1 MTKNRK
7 QFSAWVIGLLALSLA
22 SCSEAEVLP
31 ATTPGDDPLA
41 GDPTRR
47 EVILGFQNKLNI
59 KTADTDTRAANAR
72 IATTRADDAI
82 ATTEENEITSLDIY
96 VFSSDKEEGPYTYQE
111 RFCYRADGSTVIN
124 ATKIVLTVEGN
135 NVALATL
142 RPQKG
147 LFTKFY
153 CIANQ
158 PKLLKAGTEYTVFT
172 PLEQSSPGADYN
184 VVTKAGVPTETDFL
198 TFTTPL
204 LDPAEAADVLLT
216 PLPMVG
222 SYSPAL
228 DLRDISMGSRT
239 RINMTLSRIVSRFDI
254 INDEKLSHLTIT
266 GVSMGHG
273 RKGVTFFPVVPVED
287 ADPTKTLITYPDRDF
302 DGADANKGTQTG
314 AFYSYPSPIADK
326 GYLIIKGE
334 YALNMTDPP
343 QDVSYMVDF
352 EQSVAGTGG
361 YIEVKPNHRYTVRI
375 TDADPFKLDVNIT
388 VSDWT
393 DGGDFEYQPENEL
406 AIGTLAAEPAGATV
420 IEDNNKA
427 TVSPDETDYFSIPFT
442 SNSEA
447 ECSIVYTSSAGGSA
461 EWLKTAITKD
471 AVTRAGSV
479 AYTCKVSKNAE
490 YTGNLFPKAIIVLR
504 SKAGREESQLSVK
517 AAVGVPTV
525 AAATGTPSEPAG
537 ANSYVAGSE
546 APDVITGVLSM
557 QKQASAGTTSS
568 MKLTVTAKGGSR
580 ISGLPAW
587 LKADKAVG
595 HATEAIDYTLT
606 LDQNAKDFPTG
617 PFPANAAATFEIQ
630 NLSDAAKKVTVTVN
644 VTEAA
649 IVP

>member
-1 MTKNRK
+1 MIKNRK

-22 SCSEAEVLP
+22 GCSEAEVLP

-59 KTADTDTRAANAR
+59 KTAGTDTRV
-72 IATTRADDAI
+72 ATTRADDAI

-111 RFCYRADGSTVIN
+111 RFCYRADGSTVPN
-124 ATKIVLTVEGN
+124 ATKIILTVEGN

-142 RPQKG
+142 RPKKG

-158 PKLLKAGTEYTVFT
+158 PKLLKSGAEYTVFT

-204 LDPAEAADVLLT
+204 LDPAEATDILLT

-326 GYLIIKGE
+326 GYLIIKGK
-334 YALNMTDPP
+334 YALNMTDVP

-406 AIGTLAAEPAGATV
+406 VIGTLAESGATT
-420 IEDNNKA
+420 IAGNNEA
-427 TVSPDETDYFSIPFT
+427 TVSPDETEYFSIPFT

-447 ECSIVYTSSAGGSA
+447 ECSIVYTSSPGGSA
-461 EWLKTAITKD
+461 EWLKTEITKD
-471 AVTRAGSV
+471 VVTRAGSTS
-479 AYTCKVSKNAE
+479 YTCKVSKNAG

-504 SKAGREESQLSVK
+504 SKAGREESQIVVK
-517 AAVGVPTV
+517 ASVGVPTV
-525 AAATGTPSEPAG
+525 AAAASTPSEPTG
-537 ANSYVAGSE
+537 ANSYTAGTES
-546 APDVITGVLSM
+546 PDVTSGVLSM
-557 QKQASAGTTSS
+557 QKQENAGTTSS
-568 MKLTVTAKGGSR
+568 MKLTVTAKGGSK

-587 LKADKAVG
+587 LKADKVIG
-595 HATEAIDYTLT
+595 HATEAVDYTFT
-606 LDQNAKDFPTG
+606 LDQNAKGFPTG
-617 PFPANAAATFEIQ
+617 PFPADGAATFEIQ
-630 NLSDAAKKVTVTVN
+630 NLSDATKKVTVTVN

-649 IVP
+649 TP

>member
-1 MTKNRK
+1 MIKNRK

-22 SCSEAEVLP
+22 GCSEAEVP
-31 ATTPGDDPLA
+31 SATTPGDDPLVN
-41 GDPTRR
+41 DPTRR
-47 EVILGFQNKLNI
+47 EIILAFQNKLNI
-59 KTADTDTRAANAR
+59 KTAG
-72 IATTRADDAI
+72 TTRADTPI

-111 RFCYRADGSTVIN
+111 RFCYRSDGSTIPN
-124 ATKIVLTVEGN
+124 ATKIILTVEGD

-142 RPQKG
+142 RPKKG

-158 PKLLKAGTEYTVFT
+158 PKLLKAGAEYTNFVA
-172 PLEQSSPGADYN
+172 LEQSSPGADYN
-184 VVTKAGVPTETDFL
+184 IVTKAGIPTETDFL

-204 LDPAEAADVLLT
+204 LDPAEDTDILLT

-287 ADPTKTLITYPDRDF
+287 ADPDKTLITYPDRDF
-302 DGADANKGTQTG
+302 DGANANKGTQTG

-326 GYLIIKGE
+326 GYLIIKGK
-334 YALNMTDPP
+334 YALNQTDIP
-343 QDVSYMVDF
+343 QEVSYMVEF

-406 AIGTLAAEPAGATV
+406 AIGTLTGAGATT
-420 IEDNNKA
+420 IAGNNTA
-427 TVSPDETDYFSIPFT
+427 TVSPDETEYFSIPFT

-461 EWLKTAITKD
+461 EWLKTEITP
-471 AVTRAGSV
+471 VTRAGS
-479 AYTCKVSKNAE
+479 ASYTCKVSKADG
-490 YTGNLFPKAIIVLR
+490 YSGNLFPKAIILLR
-504 SKAGREESQLSVK
+504 SKAGREESQIAVK
-517 AAVGVPTV
+517 AAVGVPEI
-525 AAATGTPSEPAG
+525 AAATETPSEPDAT
-537 ANSYVAGSE
+537 NTYTAGSE
-546 APDVITGVLSM
+546 SPDVITGTLSM
-557 QKQASAGTTSS
+557 QKQANAGTTSS

-580 ISGLPAW
+580 IVGLPAW
-587 LKADKAVG
+587 LKADKTEG
-595 HATEAIDYTLT
+595 HSTEAIDYTLT

-644 VTEAA
+644 VTEA
-649 IVP
+649 P

>member
-1 MTKNRK
+1 MIRNRK

-22 SCSEAEVLP
+22 GCSEAEVLP

-59 KTADTDTRAANAR
+59 KMAGTDTHA
-72 IATTRADDAI
+72 ATTRADDAI

-111 RFCYRADGSTVIN
+111 RFCYRADGSTIPN
-124 ATKIVLTVEGN
+124 ATKIILTVEGN

-142 RPQKG
+142 RPKKG

-158 PKLLKAGTEYTVFT
+158 PKLLKAGAEYTVFT

-184 VVTKAGVPTETDFL
+184 IVTKAGIPTETDFL

-204 LDPAEAADVLLT
+204 LDPATDTDILLT

-287 ADPTKTLITYPDRDF
+287 ADPDKTLITYPDRDF
-302 DGADANKGTQTG
+302 DGVNANKGTQTG

-326 GYLIIKGE
+326 GYLIIKGK
-334 YALNMTDPP
+334 YALNMTDVP
-343 QDVSYMVDF
+343 QEVSYMVNF

-406 AIGTLAAEPAGATV
+406 SIGTLAGVGATA

-427 TVSPDETDYFSIPFT
+427 TVSPDETEYFNIPFT

-447 ECSIVYTSSAGGSA
+447 ECSIVYTNSANGSA

-471 AVTRAGSV
+471 VVTRAGSV
-479 AYTCKVSKNAE
+479 AYTCKVSKNTE

-504 SKAGREESQLSVK
+504 SKAGREESQISVK
-517 AAVGVPTV
+517 AAVKVPTV

-537 ANSYVAGSE
+537 VNSYVAGSE
-546 APDVITGVLSM
+546 APDVITGVLNM
-557 QKQASAGTTSS
+557 QKQENAGTTSS

-580 ISGLPAW
+580 ISGLPTW

-606 LDQNAKDFPTG
+606 LDQNAKDFPTT
-617 PFPANAAATFEIQ
+617 FPADAAATFEIQ
-630 NLSDAAKKVTVTVN
+630 NLSDAAKKMTVTVN
-644 VTEAA
+644 VTETT

>member
-1 MTKNRK
+1 MIRNRK

-22 SCSEAEVLP
+22 GCSEAEVLP

-59 KTADTDTRAANAR
+59 KMAGTDTHA
-72 IATTRADDAI
+72 ATTRADDAI

-111 RFCYRADGSTVIN
+111 RFCYRADGSTIPN
-124 ATKIVLTVEGN
+124 ATKIILTVEGN

-142 RPQKG
+142 RPKKG

-158 PKLLKAGTEYTVFT
+158 PKLLKAGAEYTVFT

-184 VVTKAGVPTETDFL
+184 IVTKAGIPTETDFL

-204 LDPAEAADVLLT
+204 LDPATDTDILLT

-287 ADPTKTLITYPDRDF
+287 ADPDKTLITYPDRDF
-302 DGADANKGTQTG
+302 DGVNANKGTQTG

-326 GYLIIKGE
+326 GYLIIKGK
-334 YALNMTDPP
+334 YALNMTDVP
-343 QDVSYMVDF
+343 QEVSYMVNF

-406 AIGTLAAEPAGATV
+406 AIGTLAGVGATA

-427 TVSPDETDYFSIPFT
+427 TVSPDETEYFSIPFT
-442 SNSEA
+442 SNSET
-447 ECSIVYTSSAGGSA
+447 ECSIVYTNSAGGSA

-471 AVTRAGSV
+471 VVTRAGSV
-479 AYTCKVSKNAE
+479 AYTCKVSKNTE

-504 SKAGREESQLSVK
+504 SKAGREESQISVK
-517 AAVGVPTV
+517 AAVKVPTV

-537 ANSYVAGSE
+537 VNSYVAGSE
-546 APDVITGVLSM
+546 APDVTTGVLNM
-557 QKQASAGTTSS
+557 QKQENAGTTSS

-606 LDQNAKDFPTG
+606 LDQNAKDFPTT
-617 PFPANAAATFEIQ
+617 FPADAAATFEIQ

>member
-1 MTKNRK
+1 MIKNRK

-22 SCSEAEVLP
+22 GCSEAEVLP

-59 KTADTDTRAANAR
+59 KTAGTDTRV
-72 IATTRADDAI
+72 ATTRADDAI

-111 RFCYRADGSTVIN
+111 RFCYRADGSTVPN
-124 ATKIVLTVEGN
+124 ATKIILTVEGN

-142 RPQKG
+142 RPKKG

-158 PKLLKAGTEYTVFT
+158 PKLLKAGAEYTVFT

-204 LDPAEAADVLLT
+204 LDPAEATDILLT

-287 ADPTKTLITYPDRDF
+287 VDPTKTLITYPDRDF

-326 GYLIIKGE
+326 GYLIIKGK
-334 YALNMTDPP
+334 YALNMTDVP
-343 QDVSYMVDF
+343 QEVSYMVDF

-406 AIGTLAAEPAGATV
+406 VIGTLAESGATT
-420 IEDNNKA
+420 IAGNNEA
-427 TVSPDETDYFSIPFT
+427 TVSPDETEYFSIPFT

-447 ECSIVYTSSAGGSA
+447 ECSIVYTNAVSGTTA
-461 EWLKTAITKD
+461 EWLKTTIAEVP
-471 AVTRAGSV
+471 VTRAGSV
-479 AYTCKVSKNAE
+479 SYTCKVSKNE
-490 YTGNLFPKAIIVLR
+490 TYVGNLFPKAIIVLR
-504 SKAGREESQLSVK
+504 SKAGREESQIVVK
-517 AAVGVPTV
+517 ASVGVPTV
-525 AAATGTPSEPAG
+525 AAAASTPSEPTG
-537 ANSYVAGSE
+537 ANSYTAGTES
-546 APDVITGVLSM
+546 PDVTTGVLSM
-557 QKQASAGTTSS
+557 QKQENAGTTSS
-568 MKLTVTAKGGSR
+568 MKLTVTAKGGSK

-587 LKADKAVG
+587 LKADKVIG
-595 HATEAIDYTLT
+595 HATEDVDYTLT
-606 LDQNAKDFPTG
+606 LDQNAKGFPTG

-630 NLSDAAKKVTVTVN
+630 NLSDATKKVTVTVN

-649 IVP
+649 AP

>member
-1 MTKNRK
+1 MIKNRK

-22 SCSEAEVLP
+22 GCSEAEVLP

-59 KTADTDTRAANAR
+59 KTAGADTRV
-72 IATTRADDAI
+72 ATTRADDAI

-111 RFCYRADGSTVIN
+111 RFCYRADGSTVPN
-124 ATKIVLTVEGN
+124 ATKIILTVEGN

-142 RPQKG
+142 RPKKG

-158 PKLLKAGTEYTVFT
+158 PKLLKAGAEYTVFT

-204 LDPAEAADVLLT
+204 LDPAEATDILLT

-326 GYLIIKGE
+326 GYLIIKGK
-334 YALNMTDPP
+334 YALNMTDVP

-406 AIGTLAAEPAGATV
+406 AIGTLAGAGATT
-420 IEDNNKA
+420 IAGNNEA
-427 TVSPDETDYFSIPFT
+427 TVSPDETEYFSIPFT

-447 ECSIVYTSSAGGSA
+447 ECSIVYTSSPGGSA
-461 EWLKTAITKD
+461 EWLKTEITKEV
-471 AVTRAGSV
+471 VTRAGSTS
-479 AYTCKVSKNAE
+479 YTCKVSKNTG
-490 YTGNLFPKAIIVLR
+490 YSGNLFPKAIIVLR
-504 SKAGREESQLSVK
+504 SKAGREESQIVVK

-537 ANSYVAGSE
+537 VNSYVAGSE
-546 APDVITGVLSM
+546 APDVATGVLSM
-557 QKQASAGTTSS
+557 QKQENAGTTSS
-568 MKLTVTAKGGSR
+568 MKLTVTAKGGSKL
-580 ISGLPAW
+580 SGLPAW
-587 LKADKAVG
+587 LKADKTVG
-595 HATEAIDYTLT
+595 HATEAVDYTFT
-606 LDQNAKDFPTG
+606 LDQNAKGFPTG
-617 PFPANAAATFEIQ
+617 PFPADGAATFEIQ
-630 NLSDAAKKVTVTVN
+630 NLSDATKKVTVTVN

-649 IVP
+649 TP

>member
-1 MTKNRK
+1 MIKNRK

-22 SCSEAEVLP
+22 GCSEAEVLP

-59 KTADTDTRAANAR
+59 KTAGTDTRVA
-72 IATTRADDAI
+72 TRADAPI

-111 RFCYRADGSTVIN
+111 RFCYRSDGSTIPN

-142 RPQKG
+142 RPKKG

-158 PKLLKAGTEYTVFT
+158 PKLLKAGAEYTVFT

-204 LDPAEAADVLLT
+204 LDPFEATDVLLT

-266 GVSMGHG
+266 SVSMGHG

-287 ADPTKTLITYPDRDF
+287 ADPAKTLITYPDRDF
-302 DGADANKGTQTG
+302 DGVDANKGTQTG

-326 GYLIIKGE
+326 GYLIIKGK
-334 YALNMTDPP
+334 YALNMTDLP
-343 QDVSYMVDF
+343 QDVSYMVEF

-406 AIGTLAAEPAGATV
+406 AIGTLAGAGATT
-420 IEDNNKA
+420 IAGNNEA
-427 TVSPDETDYFSIPFT
+427 TVSPDETEYFSIPFT

-447 ECSIVYTSSAGGSA
+447 ECSIVYTSSPGGSA
-461 EWLKTAITKD
+461 EWLKTEITKD
-471 AVTRAGSV
+471 VVTRAGSV
-479 AYTCKVSKNAE
+479 GYTCKVSKNTE

-504 SKAGREESQLSVK
+504 SKAGREESQIVVK

-525 AAATGTPSEPAG
+525 AAAASTPSEPDG
-537 ANSYVAGSE
+537 ANSYTAGTE
-546 APDVITGVLSM
+546 TPDVTTGVLSM
-557 QKQASAGTTSS
+557 QKQENAGTTSS
-568 MKLTVTAKGGSR
+568 MKLTVTAKGGSEL
-580 ISGLPAW
+580 SGLPAW

-595 HATEAIDYTLT
+595 HDTEAVDYTLT

-644 VTEAA
+644 VTEVT

>member
-1 MTKNRK
+1 MIKNRK

-22 SCSEAEVLP
+22 GCSEAEVLP

-59 KTADTDTRAANAR
+59 KTAGTDTRV
-72 IATTRADDAI
+72 ATTRADDAI

-111 RFCYRADGSTVIN
+111 RFCYRADGSTVPN
-124 ATKIVLTVEGN
+124 ATKIILTVEGN

-142 RPQKG
+142 RPKKG

-158 PKLLKAGTEYTVFT
+158 PKLLKAGAEYTVFT

-204 LDPAEAADVLLT
+204 LDPAEATDILLT

-287 ADPTKTLITYPDRDF
+287 VDPTKTLITYPDRDF

-326 GYLIIKGE
+326 GYLIIKGK
-334 YALNMTDPP
+334 YALNMTDVP

-406 AIGTLAAEPAGATV
+406 AIGTLAGAGATT
-420 IEDNNKA
+420 IAGNNEA
-427 TVSPDETDYFSIPFT
+427 TVSPDETEYFSIPFT

-447 ECSIVYTSSAGGSA
+447 ECSIVYTNAVSGTTA
-461 EWLKTAITKD
+461 EWLKTTIAEVP
-471 AVTRAGSV
+471 VTRAGSV
-479 AYTCKVSKNAE
+479 SYTCKVSKNE
-490 YTGNLFPKAIIVLR
+490 TYVGNLFPKAIIVLR
-504 SKAGREESQLSVK
+504 SKAGREESQIVVK
-517 AAVGVPTV
+517 ASVGVPTV
-525 AAATGTPSEPAG
+525 AAAASTPSEPTG
-537 ANSYVAGSE
+537 ANSYTAGTES
-546 APDVITGVLSM
+546 PDVTTGVLSM
-557 QKQASAGTTSS
+557 QKQENAGTTSS
-568 MKLTVTAKGGSR
+568 MKLTVTAKGGSK

-587 LKADKAVG
+587 LKADKVIG
-595 HATEAIDYTLT
+595 HATEDVDYTLT
-606 LDQNAKDFPTG
+606 LDQNAKGFPTG
-617 PFPANAAATFEIQ
+617 PFPADGAATFEIQ
-630 NLSDAAKKVTVTVN
+630 NLSDATKKVTVTVN
-644 VTEAA
+644 VTEATA
-649 IVP
+649 P

>member
-1 MTKNRK
+1 MIKNRK

-22 SCSEAEVLP
+22 GCSEAEVLP

-59 KTADTDTRAANAR
+59 KTAGTDTRV
-72 IATTRADDAI
+72 ATTRADDAI

-111 RFCYRADGSTVIN
+111 RFCYRADGSTVPN
-124 ATKIVLTVEGN
+124 ATKIILTVEGN

-142 RPQKG
+142 RPKKG

-158 PKLLKAGTEYTVFT
+158 PKLLKAGAEYTVFT

-204 LDPAEAADVLLT
+204 LDPAEATDILLT

-287 ADPTKTLITYPDRDF
+287 VDPTKTLITYPDRDF

-326 GYLIIKGE
+326 GYLIIKGK
-334 YALNMTDPP
+334 YALNMTDVP
-343 QDVSYMVDF
+343 QEVSYMVDF

-406 AIGTLAAEPAGATV
+406 VIGTLAESGATT
-420 IEDNNKA
+420 IAGNNEA
-427 TVSPDETDYFSIPFT
+427 TVSPDETEYFSIPFT

-447 ECSIVYTSSAGGSA
+447 ECSIVYTNAVSGTTA
-461 EWLKTAITKD
+461 EWLKTTIAEVP
-471 AVTRAGSV
+471 VTRAGSV
-479 AYTCKVSKNAE
+479 SYTCKVSKNE
-490 YTGNLFPKAIIVLR
+490 TYVGNLFPKAIIVLR
-504 SKAGREESQLSVK
+504 SKAGREESQIVVK
-517 AAVGVPTV
+517 ASVGVPTV
-525 AAATGTPSEPAG
+525 AAAASTPSEPTG
-537 ANSYVAGSE
+537 ANSYTAGTES
-546 APDVITGVLSM
+546 PDVTTGVLSM
-557 QKQASAGTTSS
+557 QKQENAGTTSS
-568 MKLTVTAKGGSR
+568 MKLTVTAKGGSK

-587 LKADKAVG
+587 LKADKVIG
-595 HATEAIDYTLT
+595 HATEDVDYTLT
-606 LDQNAKDFPTG
+606 LDQNAKGFPTG

-630 NLSDAAKKVTVTVN
+630 NLSDATKKVTVTVN
-644 VTEAA
+644 VTEATA
-649 IVP
+649 P

>member
-1 MTKNRK
+1 MIKNRK

-22 SCSEAEVLP
+22 GCSEAEVLP

-59 KTADTDTRAANAR
+59 KTAGTDTRV
-72 IATTRADDAI
+72 ATTRADDAI

-111 RFCYRADGSTVIN
+111 RFCYRADGSTVPN
-124 ATKIVLTVEGN
+124 ATKIILTVEGN

-142 RPQKG
+142 RPKKG

-158 PKLLKAGTEYTVFT
+158 PKLLKAGAEYTVFT

-204 LDPAEAADVLLT
+204 LDPAEATDILLT

-266 GVSMGHG
+266 GVSMGNG

-326 GYLIIKGE
+326 GYLIIKGK
-334 YALNMTDPP
+334 YALNMTDVP

-406 AIGTLAAEPAGATV
+406 VIGTLAESGATT
-420 IEDNNKA
+420 IAGNNEA
-427 TVSPDETDYFSIPFT
+427 TVSPDETEYFSIPFT

-447 ECSIVYTSSAGGSA
+447 ECSIVYTSSPGDDAK
-461 EWLKTAITKD
+461 WLTTEITKD
-471 AVTRAGSV
+471 VVTRAGST
-479 AYTCKVSKNAE
+479 AYTCKVSKNTE

-504 SKAGREESQLSVK
+504 SKAGREESQIVVK
-517 AAVGVPTV
+517 AAVEVPTV
-525 AAATGTPSEPAG
+525 AAVASTPSEPAG
-537 ANSYVAGSE
+537 VNSYTAGTES
-546 APDVITGVLSM
+546 PDVTTGLLSM
-557 QKQASAGTTSS
+557 QKQENAGTTSS
-568 MKLTVTAKGGSR
+568 MKLTVTAKGGSKL
-580 ISGLPAW
+580 SGLPAW
-587 LKADKAVG
+587 LKADKTVG
-595 HATEAIDYTLT
+595 HATEAVDYTFT
-606 LDQNAKDFPTG
+606 LDQNAKGFPTG

-649 IVP
+649 AP

>member
-1 MTKNRK
+1 MIKNKK

-22 SCSEAEVLP
+22 GCSEAEVLP

-59 KTADTDTRAANAR
+59 KTAGTDTRV
-72 IATTRADDAI
+72 ATTRADDAI

-111 RFCYRADGSTVIN
+111 RFCYRADGSTVPN
-124 ATKIVLTVEGN
+124 ATKIILTVEGN

-142 RPQKG
+142 RPKKG

-158 PKLLKAGTEYTVFT
+158 PKLLKAGAEYTVFT

-204 LDPAEAADVLLT
+204 LDPAEATDILLT

-287 ADPTKTLITYPDRDF
+287 VDPTKTLITYPDRDF

-326 GYLIIKGE
+326 GYLIIKGK
-334 YALNMTDPP
+334 YALNMTDVP
-343 QDVSYMVDF
+343 QEVSYMVDF

-406 AIGTLAAEPAGATV
+406 VIGTLAESGATT
-420 IEDNNKA
+420 IAGNNEA
-427 TVSPDETDYFSIPFT
+427 TVSPDETEYFSIPFT

-447 ECSIVYTSSAGGSA
+447 ECSIVYTNAVSGTTA
-461 EWLKTAITKD
+461 EWLKTTIAEVP
-471 AVTRAGSV
+471 VTRAGSV
-479 AYTCKVSKNAE
+479 SYTCKVSKNE
-490 YTGNLFPKAIIVLR
+490 TYVGNLFPKAIIVLR
-504 SKAGREESQLSVK
+504 SKAGREESQIVVK
-517 AAVGVPTV
+517 ASVGVPTV
-525 AAATGTPSEPAG
+525 AAAASTPSEPTG
-537 ANSYVAGSE
+537 ANSYTAGTES
-546 APDVITGVLSM
+546 PDVTTGVLSM
-557 QKQASAGTTSS
+557 QKQENAGTTSS
-568 MKLTVTAKGGSR
+568 MKLTVTAKGGSK

-587 LKADKAVG
+587 LKADKVIG
-595 HATEAIDYTLT
+595 HATEDVDYTLT
-606 LDQNAKDFPTG
+606 LDQNAKGFPTG

-630 NLSDAAKKVTVTVN
+630 NLSDATKKVTVTVN

-649 IVP
+649 AP

>member
-1 MTKNRK
+1 MIKNRK

-22 SCSEAEVLP
+22 GCSEAEVP
-31 ATTPGDDPLA
+31 SATTPGDDPLVN
-41 GDPTRR
+41 DPTRR
-47 EVILGFQNKLNI
+47 EIILAFQNKLNI
-59 KTADTDTRAANAR
+59 KTAG
-72 IATTRADDAI
+72 TTRADTPI

-111 RFCYRADGSTVIN
+111 RFCYRSDGSTIPN
-124 ATKIVLTVEGN
+124 ATKIILTVEGD

-142 RPQKG
+142 RPKKG

-158 PKLLKAGTEYTVFT
+158 PKLLKAGAEYTNFVA
-172 PLEQSSPGADYN
+172 LEQSSPGADYN
-184 VVTKAGVPTETDFL
+184 IVTKAGIPTETDFL

-204 LDPAEAADVLLT
+204 LDPTEDTDILLT

-287 ADPTKTLITYPDRDF
+287 ADPDKTLITYPDRDF
-302 DGADANKGTQTG
+302 DGTNANKGTQTG

-326 GYLIIKGE
+326 GYLIIKGK
-334 YALNMTDPP
+334 YALNQTDIP
-343 QDVSYMVDF
+343 QEVSYMVEF

-406 AIGTLAAEPAGATV
+406 AIGTLTGAGATT
-420 IEDNNKA
+420 IAGNNTA
-427 TVSPDETDYFSIPFT
+427 TVSPDETEYFSIPFT

-461 EWLKTAITKD
+461 EWLKTEITP
-471 AVTRAGSV
+471 VTRAGS
-479 AYTCKVSKNAE
+479 ASYTCKVSKADG
-490 YTGNLFPKAIIVLR
+490 YSGNLFPKAIILLR
-504 SKAGREESQLSVK
+504 SKAGREESQIAVK
-517 AAVGVPTV
+517 AAVGVPEI
-525 AAATGTPSEPAG
+525 AAATETPSEPDAT
-537 ANSYVAGSE
+537 NTYTAGSE
-546 APDVITGVLSM
+546 SPDVITGTLSM
-557 QKQASAGTTSS
+557 QKQANAGTTSS

-580 ISGLPAW
+580 IVGLPAW
-587 LKADKAVG
+587 LKADKTEG
-595 HATEAIDYTLT
+595 HSTEAIDYTLT

-644 VTEAA
+644 VTEA
-649 IVP
+649 P

>member
-1 MTKNRK
+1 MIKNRK

-22 SCSEAEVLP
+22 GCSEAEVP
-31 ATTPGDDPLA
+31 SATTPGDDPLVN
-41 GDPTRR
+41 DPTRR
-47 EVILGFQNKLNI
+47 EIILGFQNKLNI
-59 KTADTDTRAANAR
+59 KTAG
-72 IATTRADDAI
+72 TTRADAPI

-111 RFCYRADGSTVIN
+111 RFCYRSDGSTIPN
-124 ATKIVLTVEGN
+124 ATKIILTVEGD

-142 RPQKG
+142 RPKKG

-158 PKLLKAGTEYTVFT
+158 PKLLKAGAEYTNFVA
-172 PLEQSSPGADYN
+172 LEQSSPGADYN
-184 VVTKAGVPTETDFL
+184 IVTKAGIPTETDFL

-204 LDPAEAADVLLT
+204 LDPTEDTDILLT

-287 ADPTKTLITYPDRDF
+287 ADPDKTLITYPDRDF
-302 DGADANKGTQTG
+302 DGANANKGTQTG

-326 GYLIIKGE
+326 GYLIIKGK
-334 YALNMTDPP
+334 YALNQTDIP
-343 QDVSYMVDF
+343 QEVSYMVEF

-406 AIGTLAAEPAGATV
+406 AIGTLTGVGATT
-420 IEDNNKA
+420 IAGNNTA
-427 TVSPDETDYFSIPFT
+427 TVSPDETEYFSIPFT

-447 ECSIVYTSSAGGSA
+447 ECSIVYTSAAGGGA
-461 EWLKTAITKD
+461 EWLKTEITP
-471 AVTRAGSV
+471 VTRAGS
-479 AYTCKVSKNAE
+479 ASYTCKVSKADN
-490 YTGNLFPKAIIVLR
+490 YSGNLFPKAIILLR
-504 SKAGREESQLSVK
+504 SKAGREESQIAVK
-517 AAVGVPTV
+517 AAVGVPEI
-525 AAATGTPSEPAG
+525 AAAAVTPSEPDA
-537 ANSYVAGSE
+537 ANTYTAGSE
-546 APDVITGVLSM
+546 SPDIQRPLQLVCISEALRLLFWLLTKYAGMSALAFWTNIMFVLLACARGWAALVLYKT
-557 QKQASAGTTSS
+557 Q
-568 MKLTVTAKGGSR
+568 
-580 ISGLPAW
+580 
-587 LKADKAVG
+587 
-595 HATEAIDYTLT
+595 EETL
-606 LDQNAKDFPTG
+606 
-617 PFPANAAATFEIQ
+617 
-630 NLSDAAKKVTVTVN
+630 
-644 VTEAA
+644 
-649 IVP
+649 

>member
-1 MTKNRK
+1 MIRNRK

-22 SCSEAEVLP
+22 GCGESEVLP
-31 ATTPGDDPLA
+31 SNIPGDDPLA

-47 EVILGFQNKLNI
+47 EVILGFQNKLTL
-59 KTADTDTRAANAR
+59 KTAG
-72 IATTRADDAI
+72 TTRADAPI
-82 ATTEENEITSLDIY
+82 ATTEENEIATLDIY

-111 RFCYRADGSTVIN
+111 RFCYRSDGSTVPN
-124 ATKIVLTVEGN
+124 ATKIVLTMEGAD
-135 NVALATL
+135 VALATL
-142 RPQKG
+142 RPKKG

-158 PKLLKAGTEYTVFT
+158 PRLLKAGTEYTDFT
-172 PLEQSSPGADYN
+172 PLEQNSPGTDYN

-204 LDPAEAADVLLT
+204 LNPAEGTDVLLT

-254 INDEKLSHLTIT
+254 INDAALSHLTISS
-266 GVSMGHG
+266 VSMGHG
-273 RKGVTFFPVVPVED
+273 RKGVTFFPVIPVED
-287 ADPTKTLITYPDRDF
+287 IDPDQTLITYPDRDF

-314 AFYSYPSPIADK
+314 AFYSYPSPIDDK
-326 GYLIIKGE
+326 GYLIIKGK
-334 YALNMTDPP
+334 YALNMTDAP
-343 QDVSYMVDF
+343 QEVSYMVEF

-375 TDADPFKLDVNIT
+375 TDADPFRLDVNIT

-406 AIGTLAAEPAGATV
+406 AIGTLAGSGATV
-420 IEDNNKA
+420 IDGNNTA
-427 TVSPDETDYFSIPFT
+427 TVSLDETDYFTIPFT

-447 ECSIVYTSSAGGSA
+447 ECSIVYAGSPGGSA
-461 EWLKTAITKD
+461 EWLKTEVTKD
-471 AVTRAGSV
+471 VVTRAGS
-479 AYTCKVSKNAE
+479 ASYTCKVSKNTE
-490 YTGNLFPKAIIVLR
+490 YAGFIFPKAIIVLR
-504 SKAGREESQLSVK
+504 SKAGREESQIVVK
-517 AAVGVPTV
+517 AAVGVPVIV
-525 AAATGTPSEPAG
+525 AAASDPSNPAG
-537 ANSYVAGSE
+537 ANTYTAGSE
-546 APDVITGVLSM
+546 SPDVITGTLSM
-557 QKQASAGTTSS
+557 QKQENTGTTSS

-587 LKADKAVG
+587 LKADKAQG
-595 HATEAIDYTLT
+595 YDAEAVDYTLT
-606 LDQNAKDFPTG
+606 LDQNAKGFPTG
-617 PFPANAAATFEIQ
+617 VFPADAAATFEIQ

-649 IVP
+649 TP

>member
-1 MTKNRK
+1 MIKNRK

-22 SCSEAEVLP
+22 GCSEAEVLP

-59 KTADTDTRAANAR
+59 KTAGTDTRAANAR
-72 IATTRADDAI
+72 VATTRADDAI

-111 RFCYRADGSTVIN
+111 RFCYRADGSTVPN
-124 ATKIVLTVEGN
+124 ATKIILTVEGN

-142 RPQKG
+142 RPKKG

-158 PKLLKAGTEYTVFT
+158 PKLLKAGAEYTVFT

-326 GYLIIKGE
+326 GYLIIKGK
-334 YALNMTDPP
+334 YALNMTDVP
-343 QDVSYMVDF
+343 QEVSYMVDF

-393 DGGDFEYQPENEL
+393 EGGDFEYQPENEL
-406 AIGTLAAEPAGATV
+406 VIGTLAESGATT
-420 IEDNNKA
+420 IAGNNEA
-427 TVSPDETDYFSIPFT
+427 TVSPDETEYFSIPFT

-447 ECSIVYTSSAGGSA
+447 ECSIVYTSSPGGSA
-461 EWLKTAITKD
+461 EWLKTEITKD
-471 AVTRAGSV
+471 VVTRAGST
-479 AYTCKVSKNAE
+479 AYTCKVSKNTE

-504 SKAGREESQLSVK
+504 SKAGREESQIVVK
-517 AAVGVPTV
+517 ASVGIPTV
-525 AAATGTPSEPAG
+525 AAAASTPSEPTG
-537 ANSYVAGSE
+537 ANSYTAGTES
-546 APDVITGVLSM
+546 PDVTSGVLSM
-557 QKQASAGTTSS
+557 QKQENAGTTSS
-568 MKLTVTAKGGSR
+568 MKLTVTAKGGSKL
-580 ISGLPAW
+580 SDLPAW
-587 LKADKAVG
+587 LKADKVIG
-595 HATEAIDYTLT
+595 HETEAVDYTFT
-606 LDQNAKDFPTG
+606 LDQNAKGFPTG
-617 PFPANAAATFEIQ
+617 PFPADGAATFEIQ

-649 IVP
+649 AP

>member
-1 MTKNRK
+1 MIKNRK

-22 SCSEAEVLP
+22 GCSEAEVLP

-59 KTADTDTRAANAR
+59 KTAGTDTRV
-72 IATTRADDAI
+72 ATTRADDAI

-111 RFCYRADGSTVIN
+111 RFCYRADGSTVPN
-124 ATKIVLTVEGN
+124 ATKIILTVEGN

-142 RPQKG
+142 RPKKG

-158 PKLLKAGTEYTVFT
+158 PKLLKAGAEYTVFT

-204 LDPAEAADVLLT
+204 LDPAEATDILLT

-287 ADPTKTLITYPDRDF
+287 VDPTKTLITYPDRDF

-326 GYLIIKGE
+326 GYLIIKGK

-406 AIGTLAAEPAGATV
+406 VIGTLAESGATT
-420 IEDNNKA
+420 IAGNNEA
-427 TVSPDETDYFSIPFT
+427 TVSPDETEYFSIPFT

-447 ECSIVYTSSAGGSA
+447 ECSIVYTSSPGGSA
-461 EWLKTAITKD
+461 EWLKTEITKEV
-471 AVTRAGSV
+471 VTRAGST
-479 AYTCKVSKNAE
+479 AYTCKVSKNTE

-504 SKAGREESQLSVK
+504 SKAGREESQIVVK
-517 AAVGVPTV
+517 ASVGVPTV
-525 AAATGTPSEPAG
+525 AAAASTPSEPTG
-537 ANSYVAGSE
+537 ANSYTAGTES
-546 APDVITGVLSM
+546 PDVTTGVLSM
-557 QKQASAGTTSS
+557 QKQENAGTTSS
-568 MKLTVTAKGGSR
+568 MKLTVTAKGGSK

-587 LKADKAVG
+587 LKADKVIG
-595 HATEAIDYTLT
+595 HATEDVDYTLT
-606 LDQNAKDFPTG
+606 LDQNAKGFPTG

-630 NLSDAAKKVTVTVN
+630 NLSDATKKVTVTVN
-644 VTEAA
+644 VTEATA
-649 IVP
+649 P

>member
-1 MTKNRK
+1 MIKNRK

-22 SCSEAEVLP
+22 GCSEAEVLP

-59 KTADTDTRAANAR
+59 KTAGTDTRV
-72 IATTRADDAI
+72 ATTRADDAI

-111 RFCYRADGSTVIN
+111 RFCYRADGSTVPN
-124 ATKIVLTVEGN
+124 ATKIILTVEGN

-142 RPQKG
+142 RPKKG

-158 PKLLKAGTEYTVFT
+158 PKLLKSGAEYTVFT

-204 LDPAEAADVLLT
+204 LDPAEATDILLT

-287 ADPTKTLITYPDRDF
+287 VDPTKTLITYPDRDF

-326 GYLIIKGE
+326 GYLIIKGK
-334 YALNMTDPP
+334 YALNMTDVP

-406 AIGTLAAEPAGATV
+406 VIGTLAESGATT
-420 IEDNNKA
+420 IAGNNEA
-427 TVSPDETDYFSIPFT
+427 TVSPDETEYFSIPFT

-447 ECSIVYTSSAGGSA
+447 ECSIVYTSSPGGSA
-461 EWLKTAITKD
+461 EWLKTEITKD
-471 AVTRAGSV
+471 VVTRAGSTS
-479 AYTCKVSKNAE
+479 YTCKVSKNAG

-504 SKAGREESQLSVK
+504 SKAGREESQIVVK
-517 AAVGVPTV
+517 ASVGVPTV
-525 AAATGTPSEPAG
+525 AAAASTPSEPTG
-537 ANSYVAGSE
+537 ANSYTAGTES
-546 APDVITGVLSM
+546 PDVTSGVLSM
-557 QKQASAGTTSS
+557 QKQENAGTTSS
-568 MKLTVTAKGGSR
+568 MKLTVTAKGGSK

-587 LKADKAVG
+587 LKADKVIG
-595 HATEAIDYTLT
+595 HATEAVDYTFT
-606 LDQNAKDFPTG
+606 LDQNAKGFPTG
-617 PFPANAAATFEIQ
+617 PFPADGAATFEIQ
-630 NLSDAAKKVTVTVN
+630 NLSDATKKVTVTVN
-644 VTEAA
+644 VTEATA
-649 IVP
+649 P

>member
-1 MTKNRK
+1 M
-7 QFSAWVIGLLALSLA
+7 
-22 SCSEAEVLP
+22 E
-31 ATTPGDDPLA
+31 GD
-41 GDPTRR
+41 
-47 EVILGFQNKLNI
+47 
-59 KTADTDTRAANAR
+59 
-72 IATTRADDAI
+72 
-82 ATTEENEITSLDIY
+82 
-96 VFSSDKEEGPYTYQE
+96 
-111 RFCYRADGSTVIN
+111 
-124 ATKIVLTVEGN
+124 

-142 RPQKG
+142 RPKKG

-158 PKLLKAGTEYTVFT
+158 PKLLKSGAEYTNFVA
-172 PLEQSSPGADYN
+172 LEQSSPGADYN
-184 VVTKAGVPTETDFL
+184 IVTKAGIPTETDFL

-204 LDPAEAADVLLT
+204 LDPTEDTDILLT

-287 ADPTKTLITYPDRDF
+287 ADPDKTLITYPDRDF
-302 DGADANKGTQTG
+302 DGTNANKGTQTG

-326 GYLIIKGE
+326 GYLIIKGK
-334 YALNMTDPP
+334 YALNQTDIP
-343 QDVSYMVDF
+343 QEVSYMVEF

-406 AIGTLAAEPAGATV
+406 AIGTLTGAGATT
-420 IEDNNKA
+420 IAGNNTA
-427 TVSPDETDYFSIPFT
+427 TVSPDETEYFSIPFT

-461 EWLKTAITKD
+461 EWLKTEITP
-471 AVTRAGSV
+471 VTRAGS
-479 AYTCKVSKNAE
+479 ASYTCKVSKADG
-490 YTGNLFPKAIIVLR
+490 YSGNLFPKAIILLR
-504 SKAGREESQLSVK
+504 SKAGREESQIAVK
-517 AAVGVPTV
+517 ADVGVPGI
-525 AAATGTPSEPAG
+525 AAATGTPSEPDAANTYTAG
-537 ANSYVAGSE
+537 GES
-546 APDVITGVLSM
+546 PDVITGTLSM
-557 QKQASAGTTSS
+557 QKQANTGVTSS

-580 ISGLPAW
+580 IVGLPAW
-587 LKADKAVG
+587 LKADKTEG
-595 HATEAIDYTLT
+595 HSTEAIDYTLT

-617 PFPANAAATFEIQ
+617 SFPANAAATFEIQ
-630 NLSDAAKKVTVTVN
+630 NLSDAAKKVTVTVD
-644 VTEAA
+644 VTEAPTA
-649 IVP
+649 P

>member
-1 MTKNRK
+1 MIRNRK

-22 SCSEAEVLP
+22 GCSEAEVLP

-59 KTADTDTRAANAR
+59 KMAGTDTHA
-72 IATTRADDAI
+72 ATTRVDDAI

-111 RFCYRADGSTVIN
+111 RFCYRADGSTIPN
-124 ATKIVLTVEGN
+124 ATKIILTVEGN

-142 RPQKG
+142 RPKKG

-158 PKLLKAGTEYTVFT
+158 PKLLKAGAEYTVFT

-184 VVTKAGVPTETDFL
+184 IVTKAGIPTETDFL

-204 LDPAEAADVLLT
+204 LDPATDTDILLT

-287 ADPTKTLITYPDRDF
+287 ADPDKTLITYPDRDF
-302 DGADANKGTQTG
+302 DGVNANKGTQTG

-326 GYLIIKGE
+326 GYLIIKGK
-334 YALNMTDPP
+334 YALNMTDVP
-343 QDVSYMVDF
+343 QEVSYMVNF

-406 AIGTLAAEPAGATV
+406 SIGTLAGVGATA

-427 TVSPDETDYFSIPFT
+427 TVSPDETEYFSIPFT
-442 SNSEA
+442 SNSET
-447 ECSIVYTSSAGGSA
+447 ECSIVYTNSAGGSA

-471 AVTRAGSV
+471 VVTRAGSV
-479 AYTCKVSKNAE
+479 AYTCKVSKNTE

-504 SKAGREESQLSVK
+504 SKAGREESQISVK
-517 AAVGVPTV
+517 AAVKAPTV

-537 ANSYVAGSE
+537 VNSYVAGSE
-546 APDVITGVLSM
+546 APDVITGVLNM
-557 QKQASAGTTSS
+557 QKQENAGTTSS

-606 LDQNAKDFPTG
+606 LDQNAKDFPTT
-617 PFPANAAATFEIQ
+617 FPADAAATFEIQ
-630 NLSDAAKKVTVTVN
+630 NLSDAAKKMTVTVN

>member
-1 MTKNRK
+1 
-7 QFSAWVIGLLALSLA
+7 
-22 SCSEAEVLP
+22 
-31 ATTPGDDPLA
+31 PLVN
-41 GDPTRR
+41 DPTRR
-47 EVILGFQNKLNI
+47 EIILGFQNKLNI
-59 KTADTDTRAANAR
+59 KTAG
-72 IATTRADDAI
+72 TTRADAPI

-111 RFCYRADGSTVIN
+111 RFCYRSDGSTIPN
-124 ATKIVLTVEGN
+124 ATKIILTVEGD

-142 RPQKG
+142 RPKKG

-158 PKLLKAGTEYTVFT
+158 PKLLKAGAEYTNFVA
-172 PLEQSSPGADYN
+172 LEQSSPGADYN
-184 VVTKAGVPTETDFL
+184 IVTKAGIPTETDFL

-204 LDPAEAADVLLT
+204 LDPAEDTDILLT

-287 ADPTKTLITYPDRDF
+287 ADPDKTLITYPDRDF
-302 DGADANKGTQTG
+302 DGANANKGTQTG

-326 GYLIIKGE
+326 GYLIIKGK
-334 YALNMTDPP
+334 YALNQTDIP
-343 QDVSYMVDF
+343 QEVSYMVEF

-393 DGGDFEYQPENEL
+393 DGGNFEYQPENEL
-406 AIGTLAAEPAGATV
+406 AIGTLTGAGATT
-420 IEDNNKA
+420 IAGNNTA
-427 TVSPDETDYFSIPFT
+427 TVSPDETEYFSIPFT

-447 ECSIVYTSSAGGSA
+447 ECSIVYTSSA
-461 EWLKTAITKD
+461 
-471 AVTRAGSV
+471 
-479 AYTCKVSKNAE
+479 
-490 YTGNLFPKAIIVLR
+490 
-504 SKAGREESQLSVK
+504 
-517 AAVGVPTV
+517 
-525 AAATGTPSEPAG
+525 
-537 ANSYVAGSE
+537 
-546 APDVITGVLSM
+546 
-557 QKQASAGTTSS
+557 
-568 MKLTVTAKGGSR
+568 
-580 ISGLPAW
+580 
-587 LKADKAVG
+587 
-595 HATEAIDYTLT
+595 
-606 LDQNAKDFPTG
+606 
-617 PFPANAAATFEIQ
+617 
-630 NLSDAAKKVTVTVN
+630 
-644 VTEAA
+644 
-649 IVP
+649 

>member
-1 MTKNRK
+1 MIRNRK

-22 SCSEAEVLP
+22 GCSEAEVLP

-59 KTADTDTRAANAR
+59 KTAGTNTRV
-72 IATTRADDAI
+72 ITTRADDAI

-111 RFCYRADGSTVIN
+111 RFCYRADGSTIPN
-124 ATKIVLTVEGN
+124 ATKIILTVEGN

-142 RPQKG
+142 RPKKG

-158 PKLLKAGTEYTVFT
+158 PKLLKAGAEYTVFT

-184 VVTKAGVPTETDFL
+184 IVTKAGIPTETDFL

-204 LDPAEAADVLLT
+204 LDPATDTDILLT

-287 ADPTKTLITYPDRDF
+287 ADPDKTLITYPDRDF
-302 DGADANKGTQTG
+302 DGVNANKGTQTG

-326 GYLIIKGE
+326 GYLIIKGK
-334 YALNMTDPP
+334 YALNMTDVP
-343 QDVSYMVDF
+343 QEVSYMVNF

-375 TDADPFKLDVNIT
+375 TDADLFKLDVNIT

-406 AIGTLAAEPAGATV
+406 SIGTLAGVGATA

-427 TVSPDETDYFSIPFT
+427 TVSPDETEYFNIPFT

-447 ECSIVYTSSAGGSA
+447 ECSIVYTNSANGSA

-471 AVTRAGSV
+471 VVTRAGSV
-479 AYTCKVSKNAE
+479 AYTCKVSKNTE

-504 SKAGREESQLSVK
+504 SKAGREESQISVK
-517 AAVGVPTV
+517 AAVKVPTV

-537 ANSYVAGSE
+537 VNSYVAGSE
-546 APDVITGVLSM
+546 APDVITGVLNM
-557 QKQASAGTTSS
+557 QKQENAGTTSS

-606 LDQNAKDFPTG
+606 LDQNAKDFPTT
-617 PFPANAAATFEIQ
+617 FPADAAATFEIQ
-630 NLSDAAKKVTVTVN
+630 NLSDAAKKMTVTVN
-644 VTEAA
+644 VTETT

>member
-1 MTKNRK
+1 MIRNRK

-22 SCSEAEVLP
+22 GCSEAEVLP

-59 KTADTDTRAANAR
+59 KMAGTDTHA
-72 IATTRADDAI
+72 ATTRVDDAI

-111 RFCYRADGSTVIN
+111 RFCYRADGSTIPN
-124 ATKIVLTVEGN
+124 ATKIILTVEGN

-142 RPQKG
+142 RPKKG

-158 PKLLKAGTEYTVFT
+158 PKLLKAGAEYTVFT

-184 VVTKAGVPTETDFL
+184 IVTKAGIPTETDFL

-204 LDPAEAADVLLT
+204 LDPATDTDILLT

-287 ADPTKTLITYPDRDF
+287 ADPDKTLITYPDRDF
-302 DGADANKGTQTG
+302 DGVNANKGTQTG

-326 GYLIIKGE
+326 GYLIIKGK
-334 YALNMTDPP
+334 YALNMTDVP
-343 QDVSYMVDF
+343 QEVSYMVNF

-375 TDADPFKLDVNIT
+375 TDADLFKLDVNIT

-406 AIGTLAAEPAGATV
+406 SIGTLAGVGATA

-427 TVSPDETDYFSIPFT
+427 TVSPDETEYFNIPFT

-447 ECSIVYTSSAGGSA
+447 ECSIVYTNSVGGSA

-471 AVTRAGSV
+471 VVTRTGSV
-479 AYTCKVSKNAE
+479 AYTCKVSKNTE

-504 SKAGREESQLSVK
+504 SKAGREESQISVK
-517 AAVGVPTV
+517 AAVKVPTV

-537 ANSYVAGSE
+537 VNSYVAGSE
-546 APDVITGVLSM
+546 APDVITGVLNM
-557 QKQASAGTTSS
+557 QKQENAGTTSS

-606 LDQNAKDFPTG
+606 LDQNAKDFPTT
-617 PFPANAAATFEIQ
+617 FPADAAATFEIQ

>member
-1 MTKNRK
+1 MIRNRK

-22 SCSEAEVLP
+22 GCSEAEVLP

-59 KTADTDTRAANAR
+59 KMAGTDTHA
-72 IATTRADDAI
+72 ATTRVDDAI

-111 RFCYRADGSTVIN
+111 RFCYRADGSTIPN
-124 ATKIVLTVEGN
+124 ATKIILTVEGN

-142 RPQKG
+142 RPKKG

-158 PKLLKAGTEYTVFT
+158 PKLLKAGAEYTVFT

-184 VVTKAGVPTETDFL
+184 IVTKAGIPTETDFL

-204 LDPAEAADVLLT
+204 LDPATDTDILLT

-254 INDEKLSHLTIT
+254 INDEKLTHLTIT

-287 ADPTKTLITYPDRDF
+287 ADPDKTLITYPDRDF
-302 DGADANKGTQTG
+302 DGVNANKGTQTG

-326 GYLIIKGE
+326 GYLIIKGK
-334 YALNMTDPP
+334 YALNMTDVP
-343 QDVSYMVDF
+343 QEVSYMVNF

-406 AIGTLAAEPAGATV
+406 SIGTLAGVGATA

-427 TVSPDETDYFSIPFT
+427 TVSPDETEYFSIPFT
-442 SNSEA
+442 SNSET
-447 ECSIVYTSSAGGSA
+447 ECSIVYTNSAGGSA

-471 AVTRAGSV
+471 VVTRAGSV
-479 AYTCKVSKNAE
+479 AYTCKVSKNTE

-504 SKAGREESQLSVK
+504 SKAGREESQISVK
-517 AAVGVPTV
+517 AAVKAPTV

-537 ANSYVAGSE
+537 VNSYVAGSE
-546 APDVITGVLSM
+546 APDVTTGVLNM
-557 QKQASAGTTSS
+557 QKQENAGTTSS

-606 LDQNAKDFPTG
+606 LDQNAKDFPTT
-617 PFPANAAATFEIQ
+617 FPADAAATFEIQ

>member
-1 MTKNRK
+1 MIKNRK

-22 SCSEAEVLP
+22 GCSEAEVLP

-59 KTADTDTRAANAR
+59 KTAGTDTRV
-72 IATTRADDAI
+72 ATTRADDAI

-111 RFCYRADGSTVIN
+111 RFCYRADGSTVPN
-124 ATKIVLTVEGN
+124 ATKIILTVEGN

-142 RPQKG
+142 RPKKG

-158 PKLLKAGTEYTVFT
+158 PKLLKAGAEYTVFT

-204 LDPAEAADVLLT
+204 LDPAEATDILLT

-326 GYLIIKGE
+326 GYLIIKGK
-334 YALNMTDPP
+334 YALNMTDVP

-406 AIGTLAAEPAGATV
+406 VIGTLAESGATT
-420 IEDNNKA
+420 IAGNNEA
-427 TVSPDETDYFSIPFT
+427 TVSPDETEYFSIPFT

-447 ECSIVYTSSAGGSA
+447 ECSIVYTSSPGGSA
-461 EWLKTAITKD
+461 EWLKTEITKD
-471 AVTRAGSV
+471 VVTRAGSTS
-479 AYTCKVSKNAE
+479 YTCKVSKNAG

-504 SKAGREESQLSVK
+504 SKAGREESQIVVK
-517 AAVGVPTV
+517 ASVGVPTV
-525 AAATGTPSEPAG
+525 AAAASTPSEPTG

-546 APDVITGVLSM
+546 SPDVITGVLSM
-557 QKQASAGTTSS
+557 QRQENAGTTSS
-568 MKLTVTAKGGSR
+568 MKLTVTAKGGSKL
-580 ISGLPAW
+580 SGLPAW

-595 HATEAIDYTLT
+595 HATEAVDYTFT
-606 LDQNAKDFPTG
+606 LDQNAKGFPTG
-617 PFPANAAATFEIQ
+617 PFPADGAATFEIQ

-649 IVP
+649 TP

>member
-1 MTKNRK
+1 MIKNRK

-22 SCSEAEVLP
+22 GCSEAEVLP

-47 EVILGFQNKLNI
+47 EIILGFQNKLNI
-59 KTADTDTRAANAR
+59 KTAGADTRV
-72 IATTRADDAI
+72 ATTRADDAI

-111 RFCYRADGSTVIN
+111 RFCYRADGSTVPN
-124 ATKIVLTVEGN
+124 ATKIILTVEGN

-142 RPQKG
+142 RPKKG

-158 PKLLKAGTEYTVFT
+158 PKLLKAGAEYTVFT

-204 LDPAEAADVLLT
+204 LDPAEATDILLT

-326 GYLIIKGE
+326 GYLIIKGK
-334 YALNMTDPP
+334 YALNMTDVP

-406 AIGTLAAEPAGATV
+406 VIGTLAESGATT
-420 IEDNNKA
+420 IAGNNEA
-427 TVSPDETDYFSIPFT
+427 TVSPDETEYFSIPFT

-447 ECSIVYTSSAGGSA
+447 ECSIVYTSSPGGSA
-461 EWLKTAITKD
+461 EWLKTEITKD
-471 AVTRAGSV
+471 VVTRAGSTS
-479 AYTCKVSKNAE
+479 YTCKVSKNAG

-504 SKAGREESQLSVK
+504 SKAGREESQIVVK
-517 AAVGVPTV
+517 ASVGVPTV
-525 AAATGTPSEPAG
+525 AAAASTPSEPTG

-546 APDVITGVLSM
+546 SPDVITGVLSM
-557 QKQASAGTTSS
+557 QRQENAGTTSS
-568 MKLTVTAKGGSR
+568 MKLTVTAKGGSKL
-580 ISGLPAW
+580 SGLPAW

-595 HATEAIDYTLT
+595 HATEAVDYTFT
-606 LDQNAKDFPTG
+606 LDQNAKGFPTG
-617 PFPANAAATFEIQ
+617 PFPADGAATFEIQ

-649 IVP
+649 TP

>member
-1 MTKNRK
+1 MIKNRK

-22 SCSEAEVLP
+22 GCSEAEVLP

-59 KTADTDTRAANAR
+59 KTAGADTRV
-72 IATTRADDAI
+72 ATTRADDAI

-111 RFCYRADGSTVIN
+111 RFCYRADGSTVPN
-124 ATKIVLTVEGN
+124 ATKIILTVEGN

-142 RPQKG
+142 RPKKG

-158 PKLLKAGTEYTVFT
+158 PKLLKSGAEYTVFT

-204 LDPAEAADVLLT
+204 LDPAEATDILLT

-326 GYLIIKGE
+326 GYLIIKGK
-334 YALNMTDPP
+334 YALNMTDVP

-406 AIGTLAAEPAGATV
+406 AIGTLAGAGATT
-420 IEDNNKA
+420 IAGNNEA
-427 TVSPDETDYFSIPFT
+427 TVSPDETEYFSIPFT

-447 ECSIVYTSSAGGSA
+447 ECSIVYTNAVSGTTA
-461 EWLKTAITKD
+461 EWLKTTIAEVP
-471 AVTRAGSV
+471 VTRAGSV
-479 AYTCKVSKNAE
+479 SYTCKVSKNE
-490 YTGNLFPKAIIVLR
+490 TYVGNLFPKAIIVLR
-504 SKAGREESQLSVK
+504 SKAGREESQIVVK
-517 AAVGVPTV
+517 ASVGVPTV
-525 AAATGTPSEPAG
+525 AAAASTPSEPTG
-537 ANSYVAGSE
+537 ANSYTAGTES
-546 APDVITGVLSM
+546 PDVTTGVLSM
-557 QKQASAGTTSS
+557 QKQENAGTTSS
-568 MKLTVTAKGGSR
+568 MKLTVTAKGGSK

-587 LKADKAVG
+587 LKADKVIG
-595 HATEAIDYTLT
+595 HATEDVDYTLT
-606 LDQNAKDFPTG
+606 LDQNAKGFPTG

-630 NLSDAAKKVTVTVN
+630 NLSDATKKVTVTVN
-644 VTEAA
+644 VTEATA
-649 IVP
+649 P

>member
-1 MTKNRK
+1 MIKNRK

-22 SCSEAEVLP
+22 GCSEAEVLP

-59 KTADTDTRAANAR
+59 KTAGADTRTANAR
-72 IATTRADDAI
+72 VATTRADDAI

-111 RFCYRADGSTVIN
+111 RFCYRADGSTVPN
-124 ATKIVLTVEGN
+124 ATKIILTVEGN

-142 RPQKG
+142 RPKKG

-158 PKLLKAGTEYTVFT
+158 PKLLKAGAEYTVFT

-204 LDPAEAADVLLT
+204 LDPAEATDILLT

-287 ADPTKTLITYPDRDF
+287 VDPTKTLITYPDRDF

-326 GYLIIKGE
+326 GYLIIKGK
-334 YALNMTDPP
+334 YALNMTDVP

-406 AIGTLAAEPAGATV
+406 AIGTLAGAGATT
-420 IEDNNKA
+420 IAGNNEA
-427 TVSPDETDYFSIPFT
+427 TVSPDETEYFSIPFT

-447 ECSIVYTSSAGGSA
+447 ECSIVYTNAVSGTTA
-461 EWLKTAITKD
+461 EWLKTTIAEVP
-471 AVTRAGSV
+471 VTRAGSV
-479 AYTCKVSKNAE
+479 SYTCKVSKNE
-490 YTGNLFPKAIIVLR
+490 TYVGNLFPKAIIVLR
-504 SKAGREESQLSVK
+504 SKAGREESQIVVK
-517 AAVGVPTV
+517 ASVGVPTV
-525 AAATGTPSEPAG
+525 AAAASTPSEPTG
-537 ANSYVAGSE
+537 ANSYTAGTES
-546 APDVITGVLSM
+546 PDVTTGVLSM
-557 QKQASAGTTSS
+557 QKQENAGTTSS
-568 MKLTVTAKGGSR
+568 MKLTVTAKGGSK

-587 LKADKAVG
+587 LKADKVIG
-595 HATEAIDYTLT
+595 HATEDVDYTLT
-606 LDQNAKDFPTG
+606 LDQNAKGFPTG

-630 NLSDAAKKVTVTVN
+630 NLSDATKKVTVTVN
-644 VTEAA
+644 VTEATA
-649 IVP
+649 P

>member
-1 MTKNRK
+1 MIKNRK

-22 SCSEAEVLP
+22 GCSEAEVLP

-59 KTADTDTRAANAR
+59 KTVGADTRAANAR
-72 IATTRADDAI
+72 VATTRADDAI

-111 RFCYRADGSTVIN
+111 RFCYRSDGSTVPN
-124 ATKIVLTVEGN
+124 ATKIILTVEGN

-142 RPQKG
+142 RPKKG

-158 PKLLKAGTEYTVFT
+158 PKLLKSGAEYTVFT

-204 LDPAEAADVLLT
+204 LDPAEATDILLT

-326 GYLIIKGE
+326 GYLIIKGK
-334 YALNMTDPP
+334 YALNMTDVP

-406 AIGTLAAEPAGATV
+406 VIGTLAESGATT
-420 IEDNNKA
+420 IAGNNEA
-427 TVSPDETDYFSIPFT
+427 TVSPDETEYFSIPFT

-447 ECSIVYTSSAGGSA
+447 ECSIVYTNAVSGTTA
-461 EWLKTAITKD
+461 EWLKTTIAEVP
-471 AVTRAGSV
+471 VTRAGSV
-479 AYTCKVSKNAE
+479 SYTCKVSKNE
-490 YTGNLFPKAIIVLR
+490 TYVGNLFPKAIIVLR
-504 SKAGREESQLSVK
+504 SKAGREESQIVVK
-517 AAVGVPTV
+517 ASVGVPTV
-525 AAATGTPSEPAG
+525 AAAASTPSEPTG
-537 ANSYVAGSE
+537 ANSYTAGTES
-546 APDVITGVLSM
+546 PDVTTGVLSM
-557 QKQASAGTTSS
+557 QKQENAGTTSS
-568 MKLTVTAKGGSR
+568 MKLTVTAKGGSK

-587 LKADKAVG
+587 LKADKVIG
-595 HATEAIDYTLT
+595 HATEDVDYTLT
-606 LDQNAKDFPTG
+606 LDQNAKGFPTG

-630 NLSDAAKKVTVTVN
+630 NLSDATKKVTVTVN
-644 VTEAA
+644 VTEATA
-649 IVP
+649 P

>member
-1 MTKNRK
+1 MIRNRK

-22 SCSEAEVLP
+22 GCSEAEVLP

-59 KTADTDTRAANAR
+59 KMAGTDTHA
-72 IATTRADDAI
+72 ATTRADDAI

-111 RFCYRADGSTVIN
+111 RFCYRADGSTIPN
-124 ATKIVLTVEGN
+124 ATKIILTVEGN

-142 RPQKG
+142 RPKKG

-158 PKLLKAGTEYTVFT
+158 PKLLKAGAEYTVFT

-184 VVTKAGVPTETDFL
+184 IVTKAGIPTETDFL

-204 LDPAEAADVLLT
+204 LDPATDTDILLT

-287 ADPTKTLITYPDRDF
+287 ADPDKTLITYPDRDF
-302 DGADANKGTQTG
+302 DGVNANKGTQTG

-326 GYLIIKGE
+326 GYLIIKGK
-334 YALNMTDPP
+334 YALNMTDVP
-343 QDVSYMVDF
+343 QEVSYMVNF

-406 AIGTLAAEPAGATV
+406 AIGTLAGVGATA

-427 TVSPDETDYFSIPFT
+427 TVSPDETEYFSIPFT
-442 SNSEA
+442 SNSET
-447 ECSIVYTSSAGGSA
+447 ECSIVYTNSVGGSA

-471 AVTRAGSV
+471 VVTRAGSV
-479 AYTCKVSKNAE
+479 AYTCKVSKNTE

-504 SKAGREESQLSVK
+504 SKAGREESQISVK
-517 AAVGVPTV
+517 AAVKVPTV

-537 ANSYVAGSE
+537 VNSYVAGSE
-546 APDVITGVLSM
+546 APDVTTGVLNM
-557 QKQASAGTTSS
+557 QKQENAGTTSS

-606 LDQNAKDFPTG
+606 LDQNAKDFPTT
-617 PFPANAAATFEIQ
+617 FPADAAATFEIQ

>member
-1 MTKNRK
+1 MIKNRK

-22 SCSEAEVLP
+22 GCSEAEVLP

-59 KTADTDTRAANAR
+59 KTAGTDTRV
-72 IATTRADDAI
+72 ATTRADDAI

-111 RFCYRADGSTVIN
+111 RFCYRADGSTVPN
-124 ATKIVLTVEGN
+124 ATKIILTVEGN

-142 RPQKG
+142 RPKKG

-158 PKLLKAGTEYTVFT
+158 PKLLKSGAEYTVFT

-204 LDPAEAADVLLT
+204 LDPAEATDILLT

-326 GYLIIKGE
+326 GYLIIKGK
-334 YALNMTDPP
+334 YALNMTDVP

-406 AIGTLAAEPAGATV
+406 AIGTLAGAGATT
-420 IEDNNKA
+420 IAGNNEA
-427 TVSPDETDYFSIPFT
+427 TVSPDETEYFSIPFT

-447 ECSIVYTSSAGGSA
+447 ECSIVYTNAVSGTTA
-461 EWLKTAITKD
+461 EWLKTTIAEVP
-471 AVTRAGSV
+471 VTRAGSV
-479 AYTCKVSKNAE
+479 SYTCKVSKNE
-490 YTGNLFPKAIIVLR
+490 TYVGNLFPKAIIVLR
-504 SKAGREESQLSVK
+504 SKAGREESQIVVK
-517 AAVGVPTV
+517 ASVGVPTV
-525 AAATGTPSEPAG
+525 AAAASTPSEPAG

-546 APDVITGVLSM
+546 SPDVITGVLSM
-557 QKQASAGTTSS
+557 QRQENAGTTSS
-568 MKLTVTAKGGSR
+568 IKLTVTAKGGSR

-587 LKADKAVG
+587 LKADKTVG
-595 HATEAIDYTLT
+595 HATEAVEYTLT
-606 LDQNAKDFPTG
+606 LDQNAKGFPTG
-617 PFPANAAATFEIQ
+617 PFPADGVTTFEIQ
-630 NLSDAAKKVTVTVN
+630 NLSDATKKVTVTVN
-644 VTEAA
+644 VTEATA
-649 IVP
+649 P